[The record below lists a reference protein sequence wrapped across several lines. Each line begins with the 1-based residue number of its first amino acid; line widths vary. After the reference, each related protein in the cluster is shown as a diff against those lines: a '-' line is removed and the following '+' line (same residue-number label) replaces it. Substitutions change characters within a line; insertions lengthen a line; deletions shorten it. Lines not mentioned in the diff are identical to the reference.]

1 MIRKL
6 VVVLL
11 TGLVFPALAC
21 AELQNVQ
28 VGGQITILGE
38 YYRNVETP
46 GSGLRWPASV
56 LLGRPIGTGVGAG
69 NGIVSAFGWDDHGH
83 GLSLVTQ
90 WTRLHVNADFTEDVG
105 AFIEL
110 DSVDVW
116 GEDFRSDYVT
126 GGDNRANSVD
136 DVEVYQAYIEAN
148 EMFGHPLRLRIGRQE
163 LRLGSE
169 WLVGAND
176 DGPSPAWGLSFD
188 ALRLTYAT
196 DLVSVDVWGAKLA
209 ERSPAEEDGD
219 VDFYGVYGSY
229 LGLEDITLDAYW
241 LWVRDAGALQDT
253 NLGYLGEW
261 IEDVAGVDDYDTTNL
276 HTVGLRAA
284 GEIGAFDFE
293 AEVAYQFGEA
303 STTGFLFKPL
313 LYGDDDDDFSV
324 WGLNLEAGYTLDV
337 PWEPRVHFGY
347 AFIDGEDDR
356 DITFGQW
363 LGYLFNPFYA
373 PPASVSFNRLF
384 SNWSHSA
391 ILDGSEMSNAHIF
404 HLGVEAA
411 PTESIELAVDVGY
424 YLADEVFDR
433 PVLPVL
439 GFWTRENDAELGW
452 EVDANVTYHYSEDFY
467 FCVGWDH
474 LFVGDGL
481 EEGNFCNSYGL
492 DFNGGTNGDD
502 ADYFYFETGMSF

>member
-1 MIRKL
+1 VIRKL
-6 VVVLL
+6 VVAIL
-11 TGLVFPALAC
+11 TGLVVPALAS
-21 AELQNVQ
+21 AELQNVH

-38 YYRNVETP
+38 YYRNVESP
-46 GSGLRWPASV
+46 GSGLRWPAAL

-69 NGIVSAFGWDDHGH
+69 NGIVSVFGWDDHGH
-83 GLSLVTQ
+83 GLSLVSQ
-90 WTRLHVNADFTEDVG
+90 WTRLHVNADFTEDVR

-126 GGDNRANSVD
+126 GVDNRADSVD
-136 DVEVYQAYIEAN
+136 DVEVYQAYIEVN
-148 EMFGHPLRLRIGRQE
+148 EVFGHPLRLRIGRQE

-188 ALRLTYAT
+188 ALRLTCAT

-241 LWVRDAGALQDT
+241 LWLRDAGALQDT
-253 NLGYLGEW
+253 NLGYLDEW
-261 IEDVAGVDDYDTTNL
+261 IEDMAGVDDYDTMNL

-284 GEIGAFDFE
+284 GEINAFDVE

-313 LYGDDDDDFSV
+313 LYGDDDAEYSA
-324 WGLNLEAGYTLDV
+324 WGCNLELGYTFNVD
-337 PWEPRVHFGY
+337 WQPRLHLGY
-347 AFIDGEDDR
+347 AFFDGQDDR
-356 DITFGQW
+356 DITCGQW
-363 LGYLFNPFYA
+363 LNALFNPFYA

-404 HLGVEAA
+404 HFGLEVA

-433 PVLPVL
+433 PVLPPL
-439 GFWTRENDAELGW
+439 GFWTRPNDAELGW
-452 EVDANVTYHYSEDFY
+452 EIDTNVTYNYSEDLY

-474 LFVGDGL
+474 LLVGDGL
-481 EEGNFCNSYGL
+481 EEGDFCNSYGL
-492 DFNGGTNGDD
+492 DLNGGTDGDD